1 MADPVQPG
9 FTGFIFFFK
18 ILSSALRIQCYLQT
32 AKFQQYSSYIV
43 ATFQLHFSYISL
55 FFKIPIL
62 SSASRI
68 QFYLQTSP
76 DVFVQIA
83 DYICQNCR
91 LHLSKL
97 QIISVKIANCI
108 CPNSQFWAVRQE
120 SSFIC
125 WQAQVYL
132 SKLQIVSV
140 KIANCICTNSQFW
153 AVR

>member
-1 MADPVQPG
+1 MNKISHKQDCNIVAAHMASFVCKIQTILWLMADPVQPG

-55 FFKIPIL
+55 FFMIPIL

-76 DVFVQIA
+76 GVFVQIA
-83 DYICQNCR
+83 DCICQNC
-91 LHLSKL
+91 KL
-97 QIISVKIANCI
+97 
-108 CPNSQFWAVRQE
+108 
-120 SSFIC
+120 
-125 WQAQVYL
+125 YL
-132 SKLQIVSV
+132 SKFSILSSASRIQFYLQTSPGV
-140 KIANCICTNSQFW
+140 NS
-153 AVR
+153 RHIP